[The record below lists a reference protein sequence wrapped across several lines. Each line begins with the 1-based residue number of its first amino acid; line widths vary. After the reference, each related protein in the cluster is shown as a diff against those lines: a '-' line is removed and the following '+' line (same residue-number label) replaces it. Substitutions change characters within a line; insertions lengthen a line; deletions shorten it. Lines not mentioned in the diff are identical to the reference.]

1 MKMAELS
8 FNGQQIKHILD
19 SIKINQPRNY
29 STDTFVSNPS
39 TNTVEYISTEGKT
52 VTFQSLVEAKDT
64 KTLQRYRNLAKK
76 FTKKSAVLVSNTNL
90 NIRGNYFLVNYVED
104 KKVNGSYRIEWEFL
118 EHIKPNKVEKTFK
131 RIGKSVT
138 KKTTSTKKKTSSPK
152 KTSTYITI
160 LLTDC
165 GTLKYGKTGNKCV
178 KYLQKFLQK
187 KGYYKGYKIDGD
199 YLKYTQQAV
208 KQLQKAYKIKA
219 TGTWDTNTRNYW
231 RKKYNIT
238 SKKKK

>member
-8 FNGQQIKHILD
+8 YGGQQIQNILD
-19 SIKINQPRNY
+19 SIKITQPRNY
-29 STDTFVSNPS
+29 STDTFVSNLPA
-39 TNTVEYISTEGKT
+39 NTVEHISTEGKT
-52 VTFQSLVEAKDT
+52 VTFQNLVEAKDT

-76 FTKKSAVLVSNTNL
+76 FTKKSAVLVSNTDL
-90 NIRGNYFLVNYVED
+90 NIRGNYFLVNYAED

-131 RIGKSVT
+131 RIGRSVT
-138 KKTTSTKKKTSSPK
+138 KKTTQKVQKKKTS
-152 KTSTYITI
+152 YITI

-165 GTLKYGKTGNKCV
+165 RTLKYGLTRNKCV

-187 KGYYKGYKIDGD
+187 KGYYKGYRVDGD

-208 KQLQKAYKIKA
+208 KALQRAYNIKA
-219 TGTWDTNTRNYW
+219 TGAWDTRTRDYW
-231 RKKYNIT
+231 RKKYNIGG
-238 SKKKK
+238 